1 MLTTYRQNEYL
12 KQTCELIFYE
22 EAYYEFFCKN
32 LEHSKTL
39 CFPHKFKNCLTAYS
53 TFPLGYHVAG
63 EGNLIPSEWDYLG
76 EQRVPEE
83 EDQDGGGRGTSVMMP
98 CRMFSDR

>member
-1 MLTTYRQNEYL
+1 MPLLRIPSFTSLRRRNIQKSAIFLFFL
-12 KQTCELIFYE
+12 KIARTCRTQKTLIFS
-22 EAYYEFFCKN
+22 AFLKKIFEFSC
-32 LEHSKTL
+32 
-39 CFPHKFKNCLTAYS
+39 A
-53 TFPLGYHVAG
+53 GYHVAG